1 MSNVLPTDIS
11 EYLQTLLLLKAAQE
25 LEPVRQL
32 ALNYEL
38 LLKHYPHAAQQVQDL
53 LIPVARK
60 NYSALPER
68 LNTTLKD
75 LESFHQLLLSVRH
88 ESSRWGTEAECDAI
102 QEKVTLLVL
111 PFDELYDLKESHLQR
126 ARAAEQEERERQHQ
140 EDERLRKEA
149 EDSERQRLESEER
162 RLREIAAQAKKKA
175 LFVFF
180 SFIFV
185 TFGILT
191 LAIIDRA
198 HEKAALESVVQ
209 AQAPKPIVIAQQKKT
224 KKKADRVPLEDY
236 LKGIENACDFRNVTK
251 QFLSLTLE
259 PVKRIYGPLE
269 IDYQYEYPPN
279 KNIVKKFPE
288 LYKSVPIV
296 EDKGEYSEA
305 SAKIN
310 GVFYGLAASK
320 LIEGI
325 GHENGIAFFTIVF
338 DSPDAETVLK
348 KKLKFK
354 TQWREIN
361 GGYELGVTFN
371 VKNGKTHMTCDWSD

>member
-68 LNTTLKD
+68 LHIALKG

-88 ESSRWGTEAECDAI
+88 DSGRWGTEAQCDAI
-102 QEKVTLLVL
+102 QEKVTLRFL
-111 PFDELYDLKESHLQR
+111 PIDQLNALKKTHLQR

-140 EDERLRKEA
+140 ENERLRQEA
-149 EDSERQRLESEER
+149 EEAERLRLEAEER
-162 RLREIAAQAKKKA
+162 RLREIARRE
-175 LFVFF
+175 FV
-180 SFIFV
+180 SSLWLCAAA
-185 TFGILT
+185 FGVLVLVIANTNTEHKPTDL
-191 LAIIDRA
+191 
-198 HEKAALESVVQ
+198 KPVVQ
-209 AQAPKPIVIAQQKKT
+209 AQAQKPIVIAQQKKT
-224 KKKADRVPLEDY
+224 KKKADRVPIEDY
-236 LKGIENACDFRNVTK
+236 LKGIENGCNFRNAPK

-269 IDYQYEYPPN
+269 IDYTYEYPPN

-325 GHENGIAFFTIVF
+325 GHENGVSFFTIVF
-338 DSPDAETVLK
+338 DSPDAETVLR

-354 TQWREIN
+354 TQWQEGN
-361 GGYELGVTFN
+361 GGYELGVTFD